1 MQNGNPQSEQY
12 VELAEN
18 IRAWARELGF
28 QAVGI
33 TDTDLA
39 DAETDLLE
47 WLARG
52 FHGDMDYMAKHGP
65 KRSRPA
71 ELVPGT
77 LRVISVRMNYL
88 PVARDS
94 EKV

>member
-39 DAETDLLE
+39 DAETDLL
-47 WLARG
+47 
-52 FHGDMDYMAKHGP
+52 
-65 KRSRPA
+65 
-71 ELVPGT
+71 
-77 LRVISVRMNYL
+77 
-88 PVARDS
+88 
-94 EKV
+94 